1 MPTPTNFRAKVP
13 PTLRRTAAENRQHE
27 TPSRET
33 LPGILQDPAR
43 YLPPKNR
50 QALSEAVDRRN
61 SRPGLGSIGPSSYTS
76 ASRVGPASGSQ
87 EAVRGGRATRRPGN
101 HHRNSRQ
108 SVQQKARQQDS
119 RNSFIHLSQHQVGT
133 QEHNSHLDRFS
144 DSPANAPRAGIT
156 IPRSH
161 QDNIDGYAPSPSH
174 ASSNPIARVVD
185 RPALRIS
192 IEPGVIDGTRD
203 ENDDKDETKDKEG
216 AVAPVHADEVAR
228 RLQAAHEANSK
239 IIAQAAQG
247 TSLAVLEMDLEKA
260 CNLAFKS
267 GDAKILEQ
275 MVFDLGAKIAAN
287 DDRHWAQLESMLEY

>member
-1 MPTPTNFRAKVP
+1 MSAPTNSGAKVP
-13 PTLRRTAAENRQHE
+13 PTLRRTAAANRQHE

-50 QALSEAVDRRN
+50 QALSEAADRRN
-61 SRPGLGSIGPSSYTS
+61 PRPGPGSIGRPSNTS
-76 ASRVGPASGSQ
+76 ASRTGTVSGSQ
-87 EAVRGGRATRRPGN
+87 EAVRGGRATRHPGK

-108 SVQQKARQQDS
+108 NVQQKAQQPDS
-119 RNSFIHLSQHQVGT
+119 RNSAIHLSQHQADT
-133 QEHNSHLDRFS
+133 QEHNSHLDGFS
-144 DSPANAPRAGIT
+144 DSLANAPRAGKPV
-156 IPRSH
+156 PRSH
-161 QDNIDGYAPSPSH
+161 QDNIDGYAPSWSQ

-185 RPALRIS
+185 RPALRNS
-192 IEPGVIDGTRD
+192 IEPGVVNGTGD

-216 AVAPVHADEVAR
+216 PVAPVQADEVAK

-247 TSLAVLEMDLEKA
+247 TGFAVLEMDLEKA

-267 GDAKILEQ
+267 GDARILEQ

-287 DDRHWAQLESMLEY
+287 DDRHWAELESMLEY